1 MIKNMLPDIF
11 DLPMSLGDHLHELRR
26 RLIVPI
32 VAFVLLFMLGFAI
45 DNQLKSFLIQPLLRA
60 VDLVGIETATKVG
73 LDPARGE
80 RMLTV
85 FGVGES
91 VMLSMNVAF
100 VFAIAL
106 TIPIFLYQAWAFVAT
121 GLKVKERAL
130 GLLFVPAG
138 VACFYMG
145 LVIAYF
151 WGLPLLQAWLISW
164 TAGDPLVY
172 HMELRSVSY
181 FTDFLQFGIAIGL
194 IFDIPW
200 LVVVLVRVGLVTPQ
214 WLAKRRRFIVLGNI
228 VLAAALTPTS
238 DATTLF
244 ITFVPMQILFELGL
258 LVSRLFVPKAKTEK
272 AETEPNSHA

>member
-1 MIKNMLPDIF
+1 VIRGMLPDIF

-32 VAFVLLFMLGFAI
+32 VAFVLLFILGFAI

-130 GLLFVPAG
+130 GLLFVPVG
-138 VACFYMG
+138 VACFYVG

-228 VLAAALTPTS
+228 VLAAGLTPTS

>member
-1 MIKNMLPDIF
+1 MIKGLLPDIF

-32 VAFVLLFMLGFAI
+32 VAFVLLFMVGLAI

-60 VDLVGIETATKVG
+60 VNLVGIETATKVG

-138 VACFYMG
+138 VACFYVG

-164 TAGDPLVY
+164 TAGDPLVH

-200 LVVVLVRVGLVTPQ
+200 LVVVLVRVGMVTPQ
-214 WLAKRRRFIVLGNI
+214 WLAKNRRFIVMGNVI
-228 VLAAALTPTS
+228 LAAGLTPTS

-258 LVSRLFVPKAKTEK
+258 LVSRMVVPKVSPKK
-272 AETEPNSHA
+272 AGNEPTSHV

>member
-1 MIKNMLPDIF
+1 MLPDIF

-106 TIPIFLYQAWAFVAT
+106 TIPIFLYQVWAFVAT

-138 VACFYMG
+138 VACFYIG

-172 HMELRSVSY
+172 RMELRSVSY

-228 VLAAALTPTS
+228 VLAAGLTPTA

-272 AETEPNSHA
+272 AETERNSHA